1 MDSRALVSEITS
13 ARALT
18 DAGDLLRTDVDDLAL
33 LLAPSDL
40 NTSACSNVPGSVA
53 NGHGFSLLNKPLVL
67 TGGVCPNV
75 TSLGRFILTSP
86 DDPAG
91 ETALGRASICT
102 ELSGVVDDSSGQF
115 LRGGSAT
122 AVRHEQTQPLHWNQQ
137 PIMLLSTIGY

>member
-1 MDSRALVSEITS
+1 M
-13 ARALT
+13 
-18 DAGDLLRTDVDDLAL
+18 

-40 NTSACSNVPGSVA
+40 ASSACSNVPGSVA

-67 TGGVCPNV
+67 AGGVCPNV

-102 ELSGVVDDSSGQF
+102 ELSGVVDDSSVLVLRTIDDISFLEPGWQEVQEDDFGCGDKTTPFLILGQLKRRSRAENENN
-115 LRGGSAT
+115 LR
-122 AVRHEQTQPLHWNQQ
+122 
-137 PIMLLSTIGY
+137 